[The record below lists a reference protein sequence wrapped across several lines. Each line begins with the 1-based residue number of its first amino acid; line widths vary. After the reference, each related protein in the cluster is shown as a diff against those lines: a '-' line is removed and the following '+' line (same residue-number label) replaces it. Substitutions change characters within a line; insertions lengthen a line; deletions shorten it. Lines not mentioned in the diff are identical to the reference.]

1 MQFQKFP
8 LLLHPLNNNDGAI
21 AQLVEQRTENPC
33 VPGSIP
39 GGTTDKER
47 VTKVTL
53 FSFIAVFSFLD
64 RMFKPCLNRNL
75 DMNTSVSLVHD
86 TLKIGNH
93 PLMLR
98 VTQNRN
104 NHRYP

>member
-1 MQFQKFP
+1 
-8 LLLHPLNNNDGAI
+8 
-21 AQLVEQRTENPC
+21 
-33 VPGSIP
+33 
-39 GGTTDKER
+39 
-47 VTKVTL
+47 
-53 FSFIAVFSFLD
+53 
-64 RMFKPCLNRNL
+64 MFKRNL

-104 NHRYP
+104 NHRYRNIAKYLPEKIDERSKEKTFDML

>member
-1 MQFQKFP
+1 
-8 LLLHPLNNNDGAI
+8 
-21 AQLVEQRTENPC
+21 
-33 VPGSIP
+33 
-39 GGTTDKER
+39 
-47 VTKVTL
+47 
-53 FSFIAVFSFLD
+53 
-64 RMFKPCLNRNL
+64 
-75 DMNTSVSLVHD
+75 MNTSVSLVHD